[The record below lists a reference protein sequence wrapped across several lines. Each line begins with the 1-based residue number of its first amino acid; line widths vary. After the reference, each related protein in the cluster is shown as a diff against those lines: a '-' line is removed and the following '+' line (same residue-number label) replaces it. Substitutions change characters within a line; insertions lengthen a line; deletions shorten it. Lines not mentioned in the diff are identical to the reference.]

1 MTRPLGTRNAQ
12 FEDRRD
18 ALLRKAGER
27 LALQNGDPPSFR
39 ELALAC
45 GVSVATLRHYFGNRE
60 TLIKELFS
68 LHLATGRRHLN
79 QAEREPLQHESIED
93 SLREVLERIARGWT
107 SGFLGSLHRIGLSE
121 GLRHRTTALDYLVDV
136 LEPTLQALERRLQLS
151 IEHGLIIACDTRHA
165 ALALVSPLLLAL
177 LHQHDLGGTRCR
189 PLSVPALID
198 EQVRM
203 FARAYR
209 KEVAGG

>member
-27 LALQNGDPPSFR
+27 LALQNGNPPSFR

-79 QAEREPLQHESIED
+79 EAERGPLQHESIED

-107 SGFLGSLHRIGLSE
+107 SGFLGALHRIGLSE
-121 GLRHRTTALDYLVDV
+121 GLRHRATALDYLVDV
-136 LEPTLQALERRLQLS
+136 LEPTLQALERRLQSS
-151 IEHGLIIACDTRHA
+151 IEQGLIVACDTRHA

-189 PLSVPALID
+189 PLSVPTLID

-209 KEVAGG
+209 KDVAGG